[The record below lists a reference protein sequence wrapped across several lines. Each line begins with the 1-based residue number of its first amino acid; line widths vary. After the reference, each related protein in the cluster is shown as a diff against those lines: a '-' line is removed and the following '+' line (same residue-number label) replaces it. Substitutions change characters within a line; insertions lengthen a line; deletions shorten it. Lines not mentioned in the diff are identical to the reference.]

1 MPRKKLST
9 PLTYGYLPSALTPTK
24 LVDMCKGRVK
34 PELVMLFFKYLLNRS
49 TVRYEKVKG
58 QKKQRYIGQGAPDIR
73 AEVEVHSDYLEKLF
87 GHLEAPKYKQ
97 FLMEQGLV
105 EIINYHGQTG
115 LATRYRICWD
125 NFQHELFGGTK
136 IYRKV
141 PIYDKRSY
149 NAERNLYALR
159 KAKSLRVLAP
169 EYQQLVTVLET
180 LRLDLTS
187 PKATALVDTFKLN
200 HAMSSLSDYTYLEF
214 LEAVDGRDIEYY
226 FVDPFGTRFHT
237 IFTTL
242 MKGIRELLYF
252 TDKPTEKLVSL
263 DIVNSQP
270 WLTAAIT
277 PEIIEKYVP
286 AAVPFIPYIKVMQ
299 FSDDYDRYRTLCLN
313 GRIYEHWIS
322 VLEREIGVYWREEI
336 ADADRAKAAK
346 LTAKGKK
353 VKQREPID
361 SPNLTDRQAAKTCM
375 YRVIFGKEGKQ
386 VGPLHQAFRAEWPS
400 VATCFQQIKKLR
412 IAESPSKK
420 VYANL
425 CLIMQRL
432 ESEVMLRFISAFFA
446 NGINHL
452 VTIFDGVLVLE
463 SQRAE
468 ARKLMLEVIAS
479 MQLDL
484 PQIGE

>member
-1 MPRKKLST
+1 MPRKKRLT
-9 PLTYGYLPSALTPTK
+9 PLTYGYLPSALTPTR
-24 LVDMCKGRVK
+24 LMDMCKGRVK
-34 PELVMLFFKYLLNRS
+34 PELIMLFFKYLLNRS
-49 TVRYEKVKG
+49 TVRYEVIKG
-58 QKKQRYIGQGAPDIR
+58 KKRYIGQGAPDIR
-73 AEVEVHSDYLEKLF
+73 AQVEIHSDYLEKLF
-87 GHLEAPKYKQ
+87 GNTEAGKYKQ
-97 FLMEQGLV
+97 FMVEQGLV
-105 EIINYHGQTG
+105 EIINYHGQSG

-125 NFQHELFGGTK
+125 NFQHELFGGAK

-169 EYQQLVTVLET
+169 EYQQLVKVLET

-187 PKATALVDTFKLN
+187 PKAAALVDTFKLD

-226 FVDPFGTRFHT
+226 FVDSFGTRFHT
-237 IFTTL
+237 VFTTL
-242 MKGIRELLYF
+242 MKSIRELLYF
-252 TDKPTEKLVSL
+252 TDKPTEKLMSL

-277 PEIIEKYVP
+277 PEAIEKYVP
-286 AAVPFIPYIKVMQ
+286 AAVPFIPYIKAMQ
-299 FSDDYDRYRTLCLN
+299 FNDDYDRYRTLCLS
-313 GRIYEHWIS
+313 GRIYEHWIA
-322 VLEREIGVYWREEI
+322 VLERELGVYWREEI
-336 ADADRAKAAK
+336 AEADRAKDAELA
-346 LTAKGKK
+346 AKGKK

-375 YRVIFGKEGKQ
+375 YRVIFGKEPRKGHQ
-386 VGPLHQAFRAEWPS
+386 LHQAFRAEWPS
-400 VATCFQQIKKLR
+400 VATCFQQIKSLR

-425 CLIMQRL
+425 CLVMQRL

-446 NGINHL
+446 NGVNHL

-463 SQRAE
+463 SQQQE
-468 ARKLMLEVIAS
+468 ARALMVAVIKE